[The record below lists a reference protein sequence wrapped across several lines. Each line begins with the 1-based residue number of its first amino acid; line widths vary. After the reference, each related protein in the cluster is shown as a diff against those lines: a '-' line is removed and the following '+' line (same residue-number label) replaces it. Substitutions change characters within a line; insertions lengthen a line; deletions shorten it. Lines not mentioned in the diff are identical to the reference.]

1 MTMVFGIKCDGGCGR
16 QLLWDGRTNGRR
28 ATRAQMEQAARNK
41 GWEAPD
47 KQGHHHCWFC
57 RSEAGRDLWRK
68 RANYAAGLPADYGRG
83 VCPGHPDPAD
93 LGDGCSSAGH
103 PGVIPLHPGHPRLRG
118 TDYA

>member
-1 MTMVFGIKCDGGCGR
+1 MVFGIKCDGCGS
-16 QLLWDGRTNGRR
+16 QITWAGRTNGRR

-47 KQGHHHCWFC
+47 KQGHHRCWNC

-83 VCPGHPDPAD
+83 QC
-93 LGDGCSSAGH
+93 GCGVPSEERCVSLGH
-103 PGVIPLHPGHPRLRG
+103 PGVVPLFPGHPRLRG

>member
-1 MTMVFGIKCDGGCGR
+1 MVFGIKCDGGCGK
-16 QLLWDGRTNGRR
+16 QLLWGGRTNGRR

-57 RSEAGRDLWRK
+57 RSETGRDLWRK
-68 RANYAAGLPADYGRG
+68 RANYAAGLPADYGRSVC
-83 VCPGHPDPAD
+83 VCPPGSSDS
-93 LGDGCSSAGH
+93 CSRDGH
-103 PGVIPLHPGHPRLRG
+103 PGVVPLYPGHPRLRG